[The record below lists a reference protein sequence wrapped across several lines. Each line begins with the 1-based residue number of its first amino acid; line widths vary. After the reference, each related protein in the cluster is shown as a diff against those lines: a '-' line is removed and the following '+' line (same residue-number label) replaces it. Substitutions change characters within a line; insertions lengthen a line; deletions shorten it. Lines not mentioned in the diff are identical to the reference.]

1 MSEQHVQG
9 DLNVADTIHNNRAD
23 RINIYQGS
31 KPEVSWPIRVGRS
44 PRSTLGA
51 LERETDRLLASA
63 PAPEDGALL
72 SHVLSGMGGVGKTQL
87 AARLAN
93 RLWNARELDLLVW
106 IDASSRESIAADMR
120 IAAARVSGR
129 SADDPEGD
137 AQDFLNQ
144 LDGFTDKRWM
154 VVFDNVTDP
163 NDLNDFYP
171 PDNPNGRMVITTR
184 RRDAA
189 FNGYGAPV
197 AVDVFTPQEAM
208 DFLRGR
214 LSDTKAMRGAERL
227 SEALGCLPL
236 ALAQAAA
243 YIEDRPGFSCEQYL
257 KLFSDRSAGLA
268 KLAPESLPDGH
279 VEPYAVTCSL
289 SLEAAEQQPHR
300 GVARAVLRLA
310 CMLSPNGIPSDILDT
325 VAGRRYLRQSLDSAT
340 GEDAVN
346 DDTSTDVL
354 SRLNKF
360 SVLDWDGSRFRV
372 HALIQ
377 RVVFDRMNRH
387 EKEETANVAADAL
400 LKTWPDRGRDFTA
413 AALLRANALTLFQ
426 QSGDALLKPAVHT
439 LLYRAGDSLGAAGH
453 AKAAEEH
460 FTVLAERLGHIGDRG
475 RRDVVKVK
483 DRKARW
489 GTEAGDPV
497 SAVEERRSILETL
510 RKRHSER
517 HFETMRARRRLAT
530 ALGNSRAVDDA
541 IAELTALRDFQIERF
556 GANDQETLVTRRELA
571 RWIGESGD
579 PERAIRE
586 LGEVLAE
593 QRRTLPEGDPQILIT
608 RKYRARWLGEVGE
621 YERVITEFQAIVK
634 MLEAEHGERHELPL
648 EHRFKLIQWMRK
660 AGRRRQALIEFE
672 RLLEDQR
679 KAGHPATLST
689 RRHLAVLHGDLGDHE
704 RSLEE
709 LEQLLRETRDRM
721 GETDRKAFRV
731 RREIATCRGN
741 LGDHAAA
748 VAELEQLLD
757 DQLKVLPA
765 DAPENFHVREC
776 LAHQRREAGDMDGA
790 IAERQRLLDDRIRL
804 RGEGHPDTNRTR
816 RQLEQYRREAA
827 MLPGPPAEG
836 EASPRERA
844 ALEDEE
850 WRGLSLR
857 SEEARR
863 QWDSGEW
870 SGAIL
875 AQERAIAE
883 YERRGVDAR
892 LVLREY
898 KRLVKWHEE
907 VGDHANAVLVQRQCV
922 DRAKKRFGEYSPTLD
937 ECRRQLALQLHQAGA
952 CAEAVAEHEQLIADH
967 DRFNVALNQRFKD
980 RANLARCRAESGDHS
995 RALAEMRQ
1003 LRKDE
1008 RAILPEG
1015 HNLVFR
1021 SWRKIVELCIEVGRF
1036 PDAVSEAEALVA
1048 ERRRLHGPD
1057 GPRVRKARAELAD
1070 VYGRTGR
1077 EDAAAALLR
1086 TLVEEST
1093 AANGERSEETQ
1104 RLRGRLE
1111 RWRTESGEHP

>member
-1 MSEQHVQG
+1 
-9 DLNVADTIHNNRAD
+9 
-23 RINIYQGS
+23 
-31 KPEVSWPIRVGRS
+31 
-44 PRSTLGA
+44 
-51 LERETDRLLASA
+51 
-63 PAPEDGALL
+63 
-72 SHVLSGMGGVGKTQL
+72 
-87 AARLAN
+87 
-93 RLWNARELDLLVW
+93 
-106 IDASSRESIAADMR
+106 
-120 IAAARVSGR
+120 
-129 SADDPEGD
+129 
-137 AQDFLNQ
+137 
-144 LDGFTDKRWM
+144 
-154 VVFDNVTDP
+154 
-163 NDLNDFYP
+163 
-171 PDNPNGRMVITTR
+171 
-184 RRDAA
+184 
-189 FNGYGAPV
+189 
-197 AVDVFTPQEAM
+197 
-208 DFLRGR
+208 
-214 LSDTKAMRGAERL
+214 
-227 SEALGCLPL
+227 
-236 ALAQAAA
+236 
-243 YIEDRPGFSCEQYL
+243 
-257 KLFSDRSAGLA
+257 
-268 KLAPESLPDGH
+268 
-279 VEPYAVTCSL
+279 
-289 SLEAAEQQPHR
+289 
-300 GVARAVLRLA
+300 
-310 CMLSPNGIPSDILDT
+310 
-325 VAGRRYLRQSLDSAT
+325 
-340 GEDAVN
+340 
-346 DDTSTDVL
+346 
-354 SRLNKF
+354 
-360 SVLDWDGSRFRV
+360 
-372 HALIQ
+372 
-377 RVVFDRMNRH
+377 
-387 EKEETANVAADAL
+387 
-400 LKTWPDRGRDFTA
+400 
-413 AALLRANALTLFQ
+413 
-426 QSGDALLKPAVHT
+426 
-439 LLYRAGDSLGAAGH
+439 
-453 AKAAEEH
+453 
-460 FTVLAERLGHIGDRG
+460 
-475 RRDVVKVK
+475 
-483 DRKARW
+483 
-489 GTEAGDPV
+489 
-497 SAVEERRSILETL
+497 
-510 RKRHSER
+510 
-517 HFETMRARRRLAT
+517 
-530 ALGNSRAVDDA
+530 
-541 IAELTALRDFQIERF
+541 
-556 GANDQETLVTRRELA
+556 
-571 RWIGESGD
+571 
-579 PERAIRE
+579 
-586 LGEVLAE
+586 
-593 QRRTLPEGDPQILIT
+593 
-608 RKYRARWLGEVGE
+608 
-621 YERVITEFQAIVK
+621 
-634 MLEAEHGERHELPL
+634 
-648 EHRFKLIQWMRK
+648 
-660 AGRRRQALIEFE
+660 
-672 RLLEDQR
+672 
-679 KAGHPATLST
+679 
-689 RRHLAVLHGDLGDHE
+689 
-704 RSLEE
+704 
-709 LEQLLRETRDRM
+709 
-721 GETDRKAFRV
+721 
-731 RREIATCRGN
+731 
-741 LGDHAAA
+741 
-748 VAELEQLLD
+748 
-757 DQLKVLPA
+757 
-765 DAPENFHVREC
+765 
-776 LAHQRREAGDMDGA
+776 MDGA